1 MLSDRFYMRSAHVG
15 AGSRWNRLPGTW
27 CLLLVNVGVFAL
39 QQLTAA
45 ALQAHSGLQ
54 LERYLALVPAHL
66 LSSRLWELITFQFLH
81 AGWLH
86 LIFNCLALFF
96 FGRAVESVL
105 GPRKFLSFYLACGVV
120 GGLFQ
125 ALWAYTPFL
134 DQPTTPVVGASA
146 GVFGLVAAYALL
158 NRDAAITVLLY
169 FVVPVTL
176 RARYLLVAEAILAL
190 WGMFTGAS
198 GVAHAAHL
206 GGMLAALLWTRWFT
220 VGSGP
225 AWLTRLRVRARSRA
239 HTLRELVG
247 ARARAQTGSQTAV
260 PTYDSLSDDEF
271 IAREID
277 PILDKIAAHGIESL
291 TEQERQLLQLAR
303 QKISRKH

>member
-1 MLSDRFYMRSAHVG
+1 MLSDRFYMRGAHDG
-15 AGSRWNRLPGTW
+15 AGSRSYRHSGTL
-27 CLLLVNVGVFAL
+27 CLLGVNAGVFAL
-39 QQLTAA
+39 QLLAA
-45 ALQAHSGLQ
+45 AVPGWRSSFQLQQ
-54 LERYLALVPAHL
+54 YLALVPAHL
-66 LSSRLWELITFQFLH
+66 LSGRLWELVTFQFLH

-96 FGRAVESVL
+96 FGRAVEPVL
-105 GPRKFLSFYLACGVV
+105 GLRKFLTFYLGCGAV

-134 DQPTTPVVGASA
+134 HQPATPVVGASA
-146 GVFGLVAAYALL
+146 GVFGLVAAYAWL

-190 WGMFTGAS
+190 WGMFTGAP

-206 GGMLAALLWTRWFT
+206 GGMLTALLWIRWSTVGTGPGWITRWH
-220 VGSGP
+220 VH
-225 AWLTRLRVRARSRA
+225 ARSRA
-239 HTLRELVG
+239 RVFRELVG
-247 ARARAQTGSQTAV
+247 ARARTRNGSPDTA
-260 PTYDSLSDDEF
+260 PGHDSLTDDEF

-277 PILDKIAAHGIESL
+277 PILDKIAAHGIQSL
-291 TEQERQLLQLAR
+291 TEQERRLLELAR